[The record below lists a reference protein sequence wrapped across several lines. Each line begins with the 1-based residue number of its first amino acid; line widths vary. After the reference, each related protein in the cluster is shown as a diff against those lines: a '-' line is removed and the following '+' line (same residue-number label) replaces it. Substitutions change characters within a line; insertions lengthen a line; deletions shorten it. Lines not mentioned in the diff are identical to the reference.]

1 MPLFSRFLHCKRNCF
16 PSSWYENFKGT
27 HGRYAGTSVIA
38 WAVICVAENVKSIKT
53 MKLFIF
59 FLTISAPLVAQNVD
73 YNKIILPESS
83 QASEFAE
90 KLVQLAWRNNPSN
103 EVLRREVD
111 IAGIDVKQ
119 SNTSWLDNIHISG
132 NYNEFTINPATDVFG
147 RSAFY
152 PKYNIGATISLGTFF
167 DVPYNI
173 RRSKEALVIAQAN
186 LNSQKLLVR
195 NTVLKLYN
203 EYLMLERVYKLQSQT
218 LLDNETAH
226 KLAEQR
232 FRRGEITFET
242 YSMSLASYND
252 IMIAQLGAERDY
264 KNAKLDLEQW
274 IGMKLE
280 DVR

>member
-1 MPLFSRFLHCKRNCF
+1 MKI
-16 PSSWYENFKGT
+16 
-27 HGRYAGTSVIA
+27 VI
-38 WAVICVAENVKSIKT
+38 
-53 MKLFIF
+53 LL
-59 FLTISAPLVAQNVD
+59 LTISVPLMAQNVD

-83 QASEFAE
+83 QLSEFEE
-90 KLVQLAWRNNPSN
+90 KLVQLAWRNHPSN
-103 EVLRREVD
+103 EVLRRQVE
-111 IAGIDVKQ
+111 IAAIDVKQ

-132 NYNEFTINPATDVFG
+132 NYNEFTINKANDPFG
-147 RSAFY
+147 RASFY
-152 PKYNIGATISLGTFF
+152 PKYNIGATVSLGTFF
-167 DVPYNI
+167 DVPYKI
-173 RRSKEALVIAQAN
+173 RRNKETLVVAQAN
-186 LNSQKLLVR
+186 LNAQKLLVR